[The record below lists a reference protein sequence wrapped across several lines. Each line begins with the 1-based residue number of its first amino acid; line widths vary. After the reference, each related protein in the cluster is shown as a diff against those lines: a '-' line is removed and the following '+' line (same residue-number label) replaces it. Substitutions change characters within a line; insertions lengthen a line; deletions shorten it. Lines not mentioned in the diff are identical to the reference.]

1 MTEISE
7 VQENG
12 QELVIAVNPRKLF
25 LAGLGAAA
33 MTQESLSKLVNV
45 LADNGTKLIERGEQV
60 ADTRTQ
66 QQQTR
71 VGEAEALVAAEQE
84 ALAEQMDELQAAAEN
99 RLDWIW
105 HRANIPT
112 ATDFNELND
121 KLATLNAR
129 LDALSQDEEE

>member
-7 VQENG
+7 DQENG
-12 QELVIAVNPRKLF
+12 QELVVAVNPRKLF

-33 MTQESLSKLVNV
+33 MTQESLFKLANV
-45 LADNGTKLIERGEQV
+45 LADSGNKLIERGEQV
-60 ADTRTQ
+60 SDARAQ
-66 QQQTR
+66 QHQAR
-71 VGEAEALVAAEQE
+71 VSEAEALVAAEQE
-84 ALAEQMDELQAAAEN
+84 TLAEQVADLEQVAQN

-121 KLATLNAR
+121 KLVVLNTR
-129 LDALSQDEEE
+129 LDALSQDEE

>member
-1 MTEISE
+1 MTEVNA

-25 LAGLGAAA
+25 LAGLGAVVL
-33 MTQESLSKLVNV
+33 TQESLTKLVKV
-45 LADNGTKLIERGEQV
+45 LAESGNKLIDRGEQV
-60 ADTRTQ
+60 ADARMQ
-66 QQQTR
+66 QRQAR
-71 VGEAEALVAAEQE
+71 LDAAEAAVAAEQE
-84 ALAEQMDELQAAAEN
+84 TLTEQATELQQVVVN

-121 KLATLNAR
+121 KLVTLNIR
-129 LDALSQDEEE
+129 LDELSQDEE

>member
-12 QELVIAVNPRKLF
+12 QEVVIAVNPRKLF

-33 MTQESLSKLVNV
+33 MTQESLSNLVNV
-45 LADNGTKLIERGEQV
+45 LADSGNKLINRGEQV
-60 ADTRTQ
+60 ADARAQ
-66 QQQTR
+66 QRQIR

-84 ALAEQMDELQAAAEN
+84 AFVEQVAELQAVAEN

-121 KLATLNAR
+121 KLVTLNAR
-129 LDALSQDEEE
+129 LDALSQNEEE

>member
-1 MTEISE
+1 MTEVNA

-25 LAGLGAAA
+25 LAGLGAVVL
-33 MTQESLSKLVNV
+33 TQESLTKLVKV
-45 LADNGTKLIERGEQV
+45 LAESGNKLIDRGEQV
-60 ADTRTQ
+60 ADARMQ
-66 QQQTR
+66 QRQAR
-71 VGEAEALVAAEQE
+71 LDAAEAAVAAGQETLTEQ
-84 ALAEQMDELQAAAEN
+84 ATELQQVVVN

-121 KLATLNAR
+121 KLVTLNIR
-129 LDALSQDEEE
+129 LDELSQDEE

>member
-7 VQENG
+7 DQENG

-33 MTQESLSKLVNV
+33 MTQESLFKLVNV
-45 LADNGTKLIERGEQV
+45 LADSGNKLIERGEKV
-60 ADTRTQ
+60 ADARAQ
-66 QQQTR
+66 QHQVR
-71 VGEAEALVAAEQE
+71 VSEAEALVTAEQE
-84 ALAEQMDELQAAAEN
+84 TLAEQAAELEQVAQN

-121 KLATLNAR
+121 KLVTLNTR
-129 LDALSQDEEE
+129 LEALSQDEE